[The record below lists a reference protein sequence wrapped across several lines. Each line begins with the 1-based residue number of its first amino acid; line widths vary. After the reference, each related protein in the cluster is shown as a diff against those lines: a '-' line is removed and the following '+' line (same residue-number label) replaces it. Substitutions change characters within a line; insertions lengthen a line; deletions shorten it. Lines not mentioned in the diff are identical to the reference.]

1 VLDNPPVGMLLFEAL
16 GVMNTVELGDGFIVI
31 EFLSSIVFVGTL
43 LVEELGIGEGVIL
56 ANGTV
61 VAEG

>member
-1 VLDNPPVGMLLFEAL
+1 MLDNPPVGMLVFEAL
-16 GVMNTVELGDGFIVI
+16 GVMNTLELGDGFIVI

-56 ANGTV
+56 ADGTV
-61 VAEG
+61 VAER

>member
-1 VLDNPPVGMLLFEAL
+1 VLDNPPVGMLVFEAL
-16 GVMNTVELGDGFIVI
+16 GVMNTLELGDGFIVI

-56 ANGTV
+56 ADGTV
-61 VAEG
+61 VAER